1 MYEDPE
7 VDQDLIKS
15 EKRTKQ
21 QHEIHVRVHRTS
33 PEYRQRL
40 QEAGLSDVLESYEQ
54 KGIES

>member
-21 QHEIHVRVHRTS
+21 LREIHDRVRKTP

-40 QEAGLSDVLESYEQ
+40 HDAGLDDVVESYER
-54 KGIES
+54 KGLS